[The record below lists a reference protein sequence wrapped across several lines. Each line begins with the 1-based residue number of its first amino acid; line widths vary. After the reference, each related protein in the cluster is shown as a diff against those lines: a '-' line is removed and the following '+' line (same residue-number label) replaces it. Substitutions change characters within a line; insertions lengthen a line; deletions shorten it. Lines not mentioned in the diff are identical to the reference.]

1 MKLYRLPLLLLMLTF
16 ASLAS
21 AQQFPKL
28 TGRVVDAADLLSPQQ
43 EAELTAKLAAVEQA
57 SSRQLVV
64 ATIPSLGDYPIE
76 DYGYRLGR
84 EWGIGQKGANNG
96 IILIVAPNERKVR
109 IEVGYGLEP
118 IMTDGLS
125 ALIIQNNILP
135 RFRDKDVAGG
145 INAGVDEIIKQLQAP
160 PEEAEKRAQA
170 ASGQRAQVPG
180 GQVSIF
186 PFLFWGIILI
196 VIFGAMIG
204 RHARHGKYRAERYGG
219 YRGGGAWP
227 IVLWTIANEL
237 EKGAQAKSGPW
248 GSSSDGGFGGGGSGW
263 GGGGGFGGGG
273 FSGGGGS
280 FGGGGA
286 SGSW

>member
-1 MKLYRLPLLLLMLTF
+1 V
-16 ASLAS
+16 AS

-28 TGRVVDAADLLSPQQ
+28 SGRVVDAADLLNPQQ
-43 EAELTAKLAAVEQA
+43 ETELDGKLAALEKA
-57 SSRQLVV
+57 STRQLVV
-64 ATIPSLGDYPIE
+64 ATIPNLEGYPIE

-84 EWGIGQKGANNG
+84 SWGIGQSEANNG
-96 IILIVAPNERKVR
+96 TILIVAPNERKVR

-118 IMTDGLS
+118 IMTDAWS
-125 ALIIQNNILP
+125 SQIIQNTILP
-135 RFRDKDVAGG
+135 RFRDGDLPGG
-145 INAGVDEIIKQLQAP
+145 ITAGTDAIIAQLQAP

-170 ASGQRAQVPG
+170 AAAKKSSRPN

-186 PFLFWGIILI
+186 PFLFWGIVLI
-196 VIFGAMIG
+196 VIFIAMIG
-204 RHARHGKYRAERYGG
+204 RHKRHGNYRAERYGG
-219 YRGGGAWP
+219 AKGGGSAWP

-237 EKGAQAKSGPW
+237 ERSSRRKSSPW
-248 GSSSDGGFGGGGSGW
+248 GGGGFGGSDGGSW
-263 GGGGGFGGGG
+263 GGGGGWSGGGGFGGGGG